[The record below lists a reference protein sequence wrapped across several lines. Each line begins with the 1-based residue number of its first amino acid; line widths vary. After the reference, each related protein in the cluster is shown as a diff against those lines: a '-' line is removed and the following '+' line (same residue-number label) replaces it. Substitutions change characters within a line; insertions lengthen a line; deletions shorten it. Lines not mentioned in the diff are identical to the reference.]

1 MVQTVLYWCSAVEA
15 KEVTKLAGIER
26 KTLKRLTIG
35 NFRLD
40 AFCVSSR
47 ANKNGPSMKKV
58 TAYVIL
64 QHV

>member
-47 ANKNGPSMKKV
+47 ANKNGPSM
-58 TAYVIL
+58 
-64 QHV
+64 